1 MLDAVLLGKTRSAV
15 LREMFM
21 NPDRRISFNELVR
34 RVKAVSD
41 IPVGVGLGVRSREQA
56 AEIGA
61 YADGVIVG
69 SALVSAL
76 KDGIPAVRS
85 LTEELADGVRQRI
98 TA

>member
-1 MLDAVLLGKTRSAV
+1 
-15 LREMFM
+15 M
-21 NPDRRISFNELVR
+21 NVSNAAPELVQ

-56 AEIGA
+56 AQIGA

-76 KDGIPAVRS
+76 TEGLPAVRT
-85 LTEELADGVRQRI
+85 LAAELADGVRQRI
-98 TA
+98 SA